1 MGTSSGA
8 HELNQEFGS
17 DSVFAFV
24 KFTREV
30 KVVRPYFI
38 VE

>member
-8 HELNQEFGS
+8 YGLNQKFGS
-17 DSVFAFV
+17 DSVFSFV